1 MKGIKLLA
9 LSAFSTAFLSFTPLT
24 KKYIV
29 IDAGHGGNDMGAVYH
44 DTAEKDITL
53 HIAHEIEKINATQ
66 DKYEVILTRG
76 SDDDIILADRTNKI
90 NDLKPE
96 MVISLHVNSN
106 PKDETPD
113 KGTEI
118 FVQNSDS
125 SRKLAEKISKKFN
138 ARKIEER
145 NLHMLRESQAP
156 TVLVELGFLNNT
168 EDRRYMTSEKGQQEI
183 AKKFIEV
190 IKEN

>member
-1 MKGIKLLA
+1 MKGIKLIA
-9 LSAFSTAFLSFTPLT
+9 LSAFSTAFLSFTPVN
-24 KKYIV
+24 KKYII
-29 IDAGHGGNDMGAVYH
+29 IDAGHGGNDMGAVYQ
-44 DTAEKDITL
+44 DTTEKDITL
-53 HIAHEIEKINATQ
+53 HIAHNIEKINAIQ

-76 SDDDIILADRTNKI
+76 SDDDVILADRTAKI

-106 PKDETPD
+106 PKEETPD

-138 ARKIEER
+138 VRKIEER
-145 NLHMLRESQAP
+145 NLHILKESQSP
-156 TVLVELGFLNNT
+156 TVLVELGFVNNT

-190 IKEN
+190 IKEY